1 MTRMLKAGLVAL
13 ALCLA
18 IPVGYIG
25 YMRATDN
32 FGVVRAGVV
41 YRSWQPSAAD
51 LARFA
56 ETYGRGSVINLRGA
70 APGRDWY
77 DEEKAA
83 VAEHGLT
90 LIDFKMSATKALSPE
105 RAQALV
111 TLIAQ
116 APKPVLIH
124 CKAGADRSGL
134 ASALYLYAVGDLPA
148 DEAARALSLAHGHF
162 PWLGSRTAA
171 MGASFDAFVAQRHPR
186 DIQNRDLALR

>member
-1 MTRMLKAGLVAL
+1 MFKACVAAL

-18 IPVGYIG
+18 TPAAYIG

-32 FGVVRAGVV
+32 FGVVEAGAV

-56 ETYGRGSVINLRGA
+56 ETHGRGSVINLRGA
-70 APGRDWY
+70 APGKDWY
-77 DEEKAA
+77 EEEKAA
-83 VAEHGLT
+83 AEANGLA
-90 LIDFKMSATKALSPE
+90 LIDFKMSATKPLSPE

-111 TLIAQ
+111 ALIAQ

-134 ASALYLYAVGDLPA
+134 ASALYLYAVGGQAP
-148 DEAARALSLAHGHF
+148 DEAGRALTLAHGHF
-162 PWLGSRTAA
+162 PWLGSKTAA
-171 MGASFDAFVAQRHPR
+171 MGESFDAFVAQRHLA